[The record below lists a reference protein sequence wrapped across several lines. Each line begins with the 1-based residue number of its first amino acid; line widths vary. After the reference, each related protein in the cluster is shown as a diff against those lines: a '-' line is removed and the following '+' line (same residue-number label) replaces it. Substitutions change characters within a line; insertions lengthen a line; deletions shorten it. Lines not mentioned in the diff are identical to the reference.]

1 VLSLVAQ
8 QEPDQAREAHEKPW
22 LQEWWISIKM
32 EVRVVE
38 ASQAKSS

>member
-1 VLSLVAQ
+1 MNLQ
-8 QEPDQAREAHEKPW
+8 PDQARETMENPW